1 MLILTRYNN
10 HLSARPPMQHI
21 PKGPQWL
28 TPLKKP
34 ATLQS
39 HVCGIKVEATV
50 FQGGGGSDTNIT
62 KATVVLN
69 L

>member
-1 MLILTRYNN
+1 
-10 HLSARPPMQHI
+10 MQHI